1 MFKKNTSNFY
11 DEPFI
16 ENNDIEKNKISE
28 LFTLIKNFNKD
39 ELQQYLINN
48 DININFSDELGR
60 NLIFHCVHID
70 DDSKIEYTRLNII
83 KFLIFL

>member
-60 NLIFHCVHID
+60 NLIFQSASVLAAGVVRG
-70 DDSKIEYTRLNII
+70 TWLQA
-83 KFLIFL
+83 